1 MPKTPYY
8 QLRIEWR
15 PVGITDESGKLVWG
29 LGKPI
34 LNREIP
40 GTLARLVHRGDR
52 FSYRISLYMKD
63 EFFPAAQIQDNG
75 IFHMVTINDGLNNS
89 LHRAFELTSAR
100 LNADRLYAYR
110 VEMEQLFNEH
120 RELFEVKSVGSDI
133 GYVGLHKEE
142 ITVRKLDGETVLK
155 ESTHW
160 TRRYKHVTTWTA
172 KNVPAMIKAC
182 RELRM
187 EAVQHGAQTV

>member
-15 PVGITDESGKLVWG
+15 PVGMTDESGKLVWG

-40 GTLARLVHRGDR
+40 GVLARLAHSGDR
-52 FSYRISLYMKD
+52 FSYRIALYMKD
-63 EFFPAAQIQDNG
+63 EFFPVAQIQDNG
-75 IFHMVTINDGLNNS
+75 IFHMVTINDGLNNNS
-89 LHRAFELTSAR
+89 LHRAFELTTAR

-110 VEMEQLFNEH
+110 VEMEQLFKEK
-120 RELFEVKSVGSDI
+120 RELFEVKSIGSDI
-133 GYVGLHKEE
+133 GYVSVHKEE
-142 ITVRKLDGETVLK
+142 ITVRKLDNNAVIK
-155 ESTHW
+155 QASHW

-172 KNVPAMIKAC
+172 RSVPELLQAC
-182 RELRM
+182 RDVRLE
-187 EAVQHGAQTV
+187 EANHGA